1 MENININFS
10 QNELFILELALDE
23 TTWKLETGSS
33 LYEKFTTL
41 KKKISSAR
49 QPVASTPST
58 DVNDMY
64 IEDLDFTIRTYNG
77 LKRGKINTLSEL
89 IKCTDKQLLN
99 LRDIGKRS
107 VAEIDEKLQGLGLTR
122 ITKGATS

>member
-10 QNELFILELALDE
+10 QDDLFILELALDE
-23 TTWKLETGSS
+23 TMWKLDVGSP
-33 LYEKFTTL
+33 LYEKFKL
-41 KKKISSAR
+41 MNQKIYSAR
-49 QPVASTPST
+49 QLISSTSLK
-58 DVNDMY
+58 DVNDVY

-77 LKRGKINTLSEL
+77 LKRGRINTVGEL

-107 VAEIDEKLQGLGLTR
+107 VAEIDEKLQGLGVTR
-122 ITKGATS
+122 ITKGATA

>member
-77 LKRGKINTLSEL
+77 LKRGKINTVGEL

-99 LRDIGKRS
+99 FKDIGKRS

-122 ITKGATS
+122 ITKGATA